1 MRGRTTWVLK
11 RAVSEPLLPLTA
23 FAAILLATTTL
34 VSLSIYISSV
44 VDVGVRWSVTH
55 ADGADTSAE
64 VSTWIKGATF
74 PQADAAVRA
83 QAAESFGRFRPE
95 IVSSV
100 TSSAFHGEDGAQL
113 FFATRSDLERRA
125 KLVQGRWAGPGAGP
139 LQATLA
145 QDSAQRLG
153 VRAGQELTVRRG
165 ETGPPTTVLVTGVF
179 ATPDDL
185 YPRLDPARS
194 SLMLSQESFMARF
207 TDQMLGSW
215 YVMPDLSGVSTGD
228 LAGLAAAAARL
239 PDQLKARPACADCT
253 VREELSAYLGQLDR
267 SALVGQSTMLV
278 PVLQL
283 LILAGYSLMLT
294 ARMLADRRRME
305 VALLRARGAGM
316 GGLVSLSLTEALLI
330 ALPSVVIAP
339 FVAPHVLNG
348 VSGLLWAQAG
358 AVRVPAAPEPVT
370 FAIAA
375 LAALAGAALL
385 AASAVRSARR
395 TYVEEQAARG
405 RGDRR
410 GVLARAGGDLALL
423 VVAALAVWQLTRYGS
438 PVTATTGGVLGID
451 PMLVTGPALALLS
464 GGMLGMRLVPWTSR
478 IVSALTSRRTTLAP
492 ALGAWQV
499 SRRPLRYVG
508 PALLLTMAVAIGVL
522 SIITTTT
529 WESSQRDQA
538 GHRVGADL
546 RISPVL
552 DQGEVGGL
560 GAGRVYARL
569 PGVRAVSP
577 AFRDSVA
584 IGAGSAQLLAL
595 DADRLAEVMNLR
607 EDLSATPLADLASA
621 LKAGRPSLGSVPIPG
636 TPSVLSL
643 PLRTQA
649 PAPLDAAIL
658 LTDADGVRWRLGLTD
673 RGSGDERHLVADL
686 ASPAGRAG
694 KIAYPLAL
702 RGFSFGETGA
712 PVVLGALTAD
722 QAEVPLPGD
731 VVWTGFEQSSLQGA
745 AGVGEGR
752 AKEVRAGEGAL
763 FGLDAIPARGKA
775 VVLAL
780 PPDTPPEGVFGGT
793 VDGRATL
800 PQPLPVVITD
810 ELAAQEKLSAGT
822 KLFLPFDAT
831 TSHLVVAAVVDSLPG
846 TDVGEPAVLV
856 DLPTIAD
863 RDVLTVNAPPRV
875 TEWWAATA
883 DGDPSAATAALAAH
897 PGWSARVL
905 DRQTVFTELRD
916 DPLAGGLQGALLVG
930 FAAAVIFAG
939 LGFAVNAA
947 VAARERSAELGLLH
961 ALGVSFRQVLGLLAV
976 EQTFLIGLGLVGGTL
991 LAGGMATVV
1000 VPHLVLSGQVTAVTP
1015 PVRLDIPWIQTAIL
1029 LTVIAA
1035 ALFAIVA
1042 ALAGSLRRRGLVRA
1056 RHAGE
1061 DA

>member
-1 MRGRTTWVLK
+1 M
-11 RAVSEPLLPLTA
+11 SEPLLPLTA

-34 VSLSIYISSV
+34 VSLSISISLV
-44 VDVGVRWSVTH
+44 VDVGVRWSVTQ
-55 ADGADTSAE
+55 ADRADTSAE

-74 PQADAAVRA
+74 ARADAAVRA

-100 TSSAFHGEDGAQL
+100 TSNAFHGENGAQL
-113 FFATRSDLERRA
+113 FFGTRSDLEKRA
-125 KLVQGRWAGPGAGP
+125 KLVRGRWARPGAGP

-145 QDSAQRLG
+145 QESAQRLG
-153 VRAGQELTVRRG
+153 VTAGQELTVRRG
-165 ETGPPTTVLVTGVF
+165 ATDPPTTVLVTGVF
-179 ATPDDL
+179 TVPDDL
-185 YPRLDPARS
+185 YPRLDAGKSP
-194 SLMLSQESFMARF
+194 LMLPQQAFLARF
-207 TDQMLGSW
+207 TDQMLGFW
-215 YVMPDLSGVSTGD
+215 HVLPDLSGVSTGD
-228 LAGLAAAAARL
+228 LAALSAAAARL
-239 PDQLKARPACADCT
+239 PDQLKGRPDCADCT
-253 VREELSAYLGQLDR
+253 VREELSGYLGQLDR

-330 ALPSVVIAP
+330 ALPSVLIAP
-339 FVAPHVLNG
+339 FAAPHVLNG
-348 VSGLLWAQAG
+348 VSGLLWTQAG
-358 AVRVPAAPEPVT
+358 AVLVPSAPEPVT

-375 LAALAGAALL
+375 AAALAGAVLL
-385 AASAVRSARR
+385 AASAVKSARR

-410 GVLARAGGDLALL
+410 GPLARAGGDLALL

-438 PVTATTGGVLGID
+438 PVTATAGGVLGID

-464 GGMLGMRLVPWTSR
+464 GGLLGMRLVPWTSR
-478 IVSALTSRRTTLAP
+478 IVSALTSRRPTLAP

-522 SIITTTT
+522 SITTTTT

-552 DQGEVGGL
+552 DQGQVGGL
-560 GAGRVYARL
+560 GAGRVYAEL
-569 PGVRAVSP
+569 PGVRTISP

-584 IGAGSAQLLAL
+584 IGSGSAQLLAL
-595 DADRLAEVMNLR
+595 DADRLDQVMNLR
-607 EDLSATPLADLASA
+607 EDLSATPLADLATA
-621 LKAGRPSLGSVPIPG
+621 LKAGRPSLGAVPIPG
-636 TPSVLSL
+636 APSLLTV

-658 LTDADGVRWRLGLTD
+658 LTDADGVRWQLDLAD
-673 RGSGDERHLVADL
+673 RGSGDERSLVADL
-686 ASPAGRAG
+686 AALAGKEG

-702 RGFSFGETGA
+702 RGFAFGETGA
-712 PVVLGALTAD
+712 PVVLGPLTAGT
-722 QAEVPLPGD
+722 AEVVLPGGLA
-731 VVWTGFEQSSLQGA
+731 WTGFEQASLPGA
-745 AGVGEGR
+745 AGVGEGEV
-752 AKEVRAGEGAL
+752 KEVRTGEGTL

-775 VVLAL
+775 VVLAE
-780 PPDTPPEGVFGGT
+780 PPGTPPERVFGET

-800 PQPLPVVITD
+800 PQSLPIVVTD
-810 ELAAQEKLSAGT
+810 ELAAAEKLSVGA

-831 TSHLVVAAVVDSLPG
+831 TSSLVVVAVVDSLPG
-846 TDVGEPAVLV
+846 LDVGEPAVLV

-883 DGDPSAATAALAAH
+883 DGDPTAAAAALAAQ

-930 FAAAVIFAG
+930 FVAAVIFAG

-991 LAGGMATVV
+991 LAGGMAAVV

-1015 PVRLDIPWIQTAIL
+1015 PVRLDIPWARTAIL
-1029 LTVIAA
+1029 LAVIAA

-1042 ALAGSLRRRGLVRA
+1042 ALAASLRRRGLVQA
-1056 RHAGE
+1056 RHVGE

>member
-1 MRGRTTWVLK
+1 M
-11 RAVSEPLLPLTA
+11 SEPLLPLTA

-34 VSLSIYISSV
+34 VSLSISISLV
-44 VDVGVRWSVTH
+44 VDVGVRWSVTQ
-55 ADGADTSAE
+55 ADRADTSAE

-74 PQADAAVRA
+74 ARADAAVRA

-100 TSSAFHGEDGAQL
+100 TSNAFHGENGAQL
-113 FFATRSDLERRA
+113 FFGTRSDLEKRA
-125 KLVQGRWAGPGAGP
+125 KLVRGRWARPGAGP

-145 QDSAQRLG
+145 QESAQRLG
-153 VRAGQELTVRRG
+153 VTAGQELTVRRG
-165 ETGPPTTVLVTGVF
+165 ATDPPTTVLVTGVF
-179 ATPDDL
+179 TVPDDL
-185 YPRLDPARS
+185 YPRLDAGKSP
-194 SLMLSQESFMARF
+194 LMLPQQAFLARF
-207 TDQMLGSW
+207 TDQMLGFW
-215 YVMPDLSGVSTGD
+215 HVLPDLSGVSTGD
-228 LAGLAAAAARL
+228 LAALSAAAARL
-239 PDQLKARPACADCT
+239 PDQLKGRPDCADCT
-253 VREELSAYLGQLDR
+253 VREELSGYLGQLDR

-330 ALPSVVIAP
+330 ALPSVLIAP
-339 FVAPHVLNG
+339 FAAPHVLNG
-348 VSGLLWAQAG
+348 VSGLLWTQAG
-358 AVRVPAAPEPVT
+358 AVLVPSAPEPVT

-375 LAALAGAALL
+375 AAALAGAVLL
-385 AASAVRSARR
+385 AASAVKSARR

-410 GVLARAGGDLALL
+410 GPLARAGGDLALL

-438 PVTATTGGVLGID
+438 PVTATAGGVLGID

-464 GGMLGMRLVPWTSR
+464 GGLLGMRLVPWTSR
-478 IVSALTSRRTTLAP
+478 IVSALTSRRPTLAP

-522 SIITTTT
+522 SITTTTT

-552 DQGEVGGL
+552 DQGQVGGL
-560 GAGRVYARL
+560 GAGRVYAEL
-569 PGVRAVSP
+569 PGVRTISP

-584 IGAGSAQLLAL
+584 IGSGSAQLLAL
-595 DADRLAEVMNLR
+595 DADRLDQVMNLR
-607 EDLSATPLADLASA
+607 EDLSATPLADLATA
-621 LKAGRPSLGSVPIPG
+621 LKAGRPSLGAVPIPG
-636 TPSVLSL
+636 APSLLTV

-658 LTDADGVRWRLGLTD
+658 LTDADGVRWQLDLAD
-673 RGSGDERHLVADL
+673 RGSGDERSLVADL
-686 ASPAGRAG
+686 AALAGKEG

-702 RGFSFGETGA
+702 RGFAFGETGA
-712 PVVLGALTAD
+712 PVVLGPLTAGT
-722 QAEVPLPGD
+722 AEVVLPGGLA
-731 VVWTGFEQSSLQGA
+731 WTGFEQASLPGA
-745 AGVGEGR
+745 AGVGEGEV
-752 AKEVRAGEGAL
+752 KEVRTGEGTL

-775 VVLAL
+775 VVLAV
-780 PPDTPPEGVFGGT
+780 PPGTPPERVFGET

-800 PQPLPVVITD
+800 PQSLPIVVTD
-810 ELAAQEKLSAGT
+810 ELAAAEKLSVGA

-831 TSHLVVAAVVDSLPG
+831 TSSLVVVAVVDSLPG
-846 TDVGEPAVLV
+846 LDVGEPAVLV

-883 DGDPSAATAALAAH
+883 DGDPTAAAAALAAQ

-930 FAAAVIFAG
+930 FVAAVIFAG

-991 LAGGMATVV
+991 LAGGMAAVV

-1015 PVRLDIPWIQTAIL
+1015 PVRLDIPWARTAIL
-1029 LTVIAA
+1029 LAVIAA

-1042 ALAGSLRRRGLVRA
+1042 ALAASLRRRGLVQA
-1056 RHAGE
+1056 RHVGE